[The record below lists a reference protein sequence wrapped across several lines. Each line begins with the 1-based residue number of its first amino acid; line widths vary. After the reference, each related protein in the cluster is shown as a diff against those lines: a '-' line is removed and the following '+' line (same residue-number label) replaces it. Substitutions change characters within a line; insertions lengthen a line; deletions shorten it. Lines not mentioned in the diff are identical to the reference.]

1 MYLVDCDVRAGCENK
16 SQEKPIPPSVIGW
29 TNEPEERYEICSP
42 EQKMQP
48 NTMKKGLFFGVVQQI
63 LFFAICLL
71 SVYFVHLKWKNMH
84 AIAAITTHLVPLIL
98 LAPLFCWKFWTK
110 NFTNFVVS
118 GTKYCDEWLN
128 TDLNTL
134 FNGDEKTWLLFLF
147 LTFSPF
153 SDGMLRCWFDLDCVE
168 NYKSNMLDVFHS
180 GPIRFAKL
188 TCNKN
193 KYFKMPA
200 NFVNLV
206 VCIWI
211 LERI

>member
-1 MYLVDCDVRAGCENK
+1 MNPKKDMRFVPPNK
-16 SQEKPIPPSVIGW
+16 KCSQIPW
-29 TNEPEERYEICSP
+29 
-42 EQKMQP
+42 
-48 NTMKKGLFFGVVQQI
+48 KKGLFFGVVQQI

-147 LTFSPF
+147 LTFFPF

-168 NYKSNMLDVFHS
+168 NYNR
-180 GPIRFAKL
+180 I
-188 TCNKN
+188 
-193 KYFKMPA
+193 KYAWRVSQRPDSFRQIDMQ
-200 NFVNLV
+200 
-206 VCIWI
+206 
-211 LERI
+211 